1 MRDTSTLTLDRLPT
15 GAKARI
21 TDADWPRLTDAEG
34 RRLRELGISIGAE
47 VEMLHRGTL
56 FFKDPLAIAI
66 GAMRVALR
74 AHNAAAFTVERLDGA
89 GDMGRSA

>member
-89 GDMGRSA
+89 GHMGRGA

>member
-1 MRDTSTLTLDRLPT
+1 MRDTPTLTLDRLPT

-21 TDADWPRLTDAEG
+21 TDADWQSLSDAEG

-74 AHNAAAFTVERLDGA
+74 AQNAAAFTVERLESAGNVGRGA
-89 GDMGRSA
+89 

>member
-89 GDMGRSA
+89 GNMGHGA